1 MRKLVSFVLTV
12 STWMGGAGGAILVSM
27 MLLSVFDVV
36 IRCMGRPMSGTYDLI
51 ALGGALVIGF
61 SVPYTTMKKGHIMV
75 DVLTERLSKS
85 RQKVLSICTRL
96 ISLGVCSMIC
106 WHLIKLGLDF
116 YNKHEGSQTLQ
127 LSFYPIA
134 YGLAVGFFTQCL
146 ANIAEIVREIA
157 GEKND

>member
-1 MRKLVSFVLTV
+1 MRKFVSLTLVV
-12 STWMGGAGGAILVSM
+12 STWMCGAGGIILVSM
-27 MLLSVFDVV
+27 MLLSVFDVI
-36 IRCMGRPMSGTYDLI
+36 IRCMGRPMSGTYDLV

-75 DVLTERLSKS
+75 DVLTEKLSQ
-85 RQKVLSICTRL
+85 RWQKALNICTRL
-96 ISLGVCSMIC
+96 VSLVVCSMIC
-106 WHLIKLGLDF
+106 WYLIKLGLDF

>member
-1 MRKLVSFVLTV
+1 MRKLVSFVLMV
-12 STWMGGAGGAILVSM
+12 STWMGGAGGTILVSM
-27 MLLSVFDVV
+27 MLLSVFDVI
-36 IRCMGRPMSGTYDLI
+36 IRCMGRPMSGTYDLV

-106 WHLIKLGLDF
+106 WQLIKLGLDF

-146 ANIAEIVREIA
+146 ANISEIVRGIV
-157 GEKND
+157 GGKND